1 MSGSRRAQA
10 CRRSTRARPGPGWD
24 SPRAARSCAAVRSPC
39 ASGRRPAAL
48 SLLPARLA
56 HGIRPYPPA
65 GTPQEPGGG
74 GDRGVWQSDG
84 GALQD
89 GRCGSGHGRSVG
101 DEEHA
106 SRGGAGQQPWAPGPP
121 RRVAAEPPC
130 RRELREDE
138 AGVDQAADRVMRVA
152 ISRRGW
158 LTGHAEQHVV
168 AAQQDPPRPS
178 ASRHPGRGQ
187 APSRAA
193 RGVLAERL
201 AQRRAERERAPA
213 EHQEADEHDLRV
225 PRARCR
231 QAAEMQAAGS
241 LPGLPQRVG
250 DPRAGERGRPGDAGR
265 PEPEHCPPRAF
276 DHATRSRR
284 SVHQTCPRGH
294 SVGTGSYAPGDS
306 DSAPHADGHLRA
318 TRSRQPF
325 GPSAVF
331 RLLPCEVPV
340 LRQCNS

>member
-39 ASGRRPAAL
+39 ASGRRPAGAVP
-48 SLLPARLA
+48 SSGSPCPRNQTVPASRHA
-56 HGIRPYPPA
+56 A
-65 GTPQEPGGG
+65 GAGGDG

-152 ISRRGW
+152 ISRRGR

-168 AAQQDPPRPS
+168 AARQDPPRPS

-201 AQRRAERERAPA
+201 AKRRAERERAPA

-231 QAAEMQAAGS
+231 QAAELQAAGPCLVCRS
-241 LPGLPQRVG
+241 ELAIHAPVNAADRCFGSAIPDPCRTGLAVRRWLLG
-250 DPRAGERGRPGDAGR
+250 RTARA
-265 PEPEHCPPRAF
+265 
-276 DHATRSRR
+276 
-284 SVHQTCPRGH
+284 
-294 SVGTGSYAPGDS
+294 
-306 DSAPHADGHLRA
+306 
-318 TRSRQPF
+318 
-325 GPSAVF
+325 
-331 RLLPCEVPV
+331 
-340 LRQCNS
+340 